1 MTKKEIYSDILKEK
15 IVYRKLENGLEIF
28 VLPKKDYTKK
38 FAIFGTHYG
47 SIDNKFIIPGQNEA
61 TEVPEGIAHFLEHKL
76 FESEEGGVFNRFS
89 KLGSNVNAYT
99 NFNSTCY
106 LFSCTDK
113 FMENLSI
120 LIDFVQSPYLTHEN
134 VEKEKGIIE
143 QEIRMYEDNPN
154 WKVFFN
160 GLRGLYSNHPVKID
174 IAGTVDSIYKIDKEQ
189 LLKCYNTFYVPN
201 NMVVFIVGNV
211 DVDEA
216 CNTIE
221 KNLKP
226 SFKPLGG
233 EVKRILPNEPDS
245 IKQDRIEEELS
256 VSMPLFNISFKNIN
270 NNLKG
275 KELLRK
281 DIETKI
287 ILDTIF
293 GKSSELYRSLYDDG
307 LINEN
312 FETEYTFDVSY
323 GHSIIG
329 GESKDPSKVY
339 NAIRK
344 EIESIKSNGL
354 DANNFERVKKKA
366 IGQHISSYNSVE
378 FIANTFTSYYFK
390 GINLFDYIEVLKNLD
405 LESVTDRF
413 NEHFDLNKSVLS
425 LIKPN
430 K

>member
-1 MTKKEIYSDILKEK
+1 MVKREIYSDILREK

-47 SIDNKFIIPGQNEA
+47 SIDNKFIIPGENKA
-61 TEVPEGIAHFLEHKL
+61 IEVPEGIAHFLEHKL

-89 KLGSNVNAYT
+89 KLGSDVNAYT

-113 FMENLSI
+113 FLENLSI

-160 GLRGLYSNHPVKID
+160 GLKGLYINHPVKID
-174 IAGTVDSIYKIDKEQ
+174 IAGTVDSIYRINKEE

-201 NMVVFIVGNV
+201 NMVIFIVGDV
-211 DVDEA
+211 DADEA

-221 KNLKP
+221 KNLKAG
-226 SFKPLGG
+226 FKPLNG
-233 EVKRILPNEPDS
+233 EVKRILPDEPDNVKES
-245 IKQDRIEEELS
+245 RIEEDLS
-256 VSMPLFNISFKNIN
+256 VSMPLFNIAFKNTN
-270 NNLKG
+270 NDLSGKNLLKQ
-275 KELLRK
+275 
-281 DIETKI
+281 DIETKV
-287 ILDTIF
+287 ILDTVF
-293 GKSSELYRSLYDDG
+293 GKSSEIYRRLYNDG

-312 FETEYTFDVSY
+312 FETEYTFDTSY

-329 GESKDPSKVY
+329 GESKDPNKVY
-339 NAIRK
+339 EAICE
-344 EIESIKSNGL
+344 EIERLKNDGL
-354 DANNFERVKKKA
+354 DVESFERVKKKA

-390 GINLFDYIEVLKNLD
+390 GINLFDYIEVLEDLNL
-405 LESVTDRF
+405 EGVSRRF

-425 LIKPN
+425 LVKPN